1 MATVKAFIR
10 TSTKKKEQSA
20 VVRFRLSDG
29 RTTQLYYKSDITV
42 NPDYWDDKKECIKA
56 KILFNRIERIN
67 FARSVADI
75 KDLMLELYEGV
86 ENKTTITSN
95 EFEILIDQSLHP
107 EKYDIK
113 EKEEVVEEKDFF
125 DHYQSFMKVKE
136 YFGTEKKN
144 YATLMRLLKRFE
156 LYVSVKVRK
165 NYKLGFDSLDVEIV
179 RELEYFIRNEY
190 LYIDKPVY
198 KIIYEELPE
207 KRKPQLRGSNTV
219 VKIMNRFRT
228 FIKWAIVEKLLV
240 NDPFIGYE
248 MKSPRYG
255 TPYYITIQE
264 RTIIA
269 TTDLHKAW
277 EALPEEK
284 KATIHK
290 SFIPQLE
297 IQRDIF
303 VFHCMVGCRVG
314 DLLQFTPN
322 NIINGHLSYI
332 ARKTR
337 KERVESIEVPLNQ
350 TAMSIVAKYWD
361 SQKFTDRLLPFISPQ
376 KYNDCI
382 KMIFLLCGITRNVTI
397 WNSTTGREEQHPL
410 NELASSH
417 LARRTFIGNLYKKVQ
432 DPNII
437 GKLSG
442 HVEGSRA
449 FARYRTIDDD
459 MKKSLV
465 NMLE

>member
-10 TSTKKKEQSA
+10 TSSKKKELSVA
-20 VVRFRLSDG
+20 VRFRLSDG
-29 RTTQLYYKSDITV
+29 RSTQLYYKSDITV
-42 NPDYWDDKKECIKA
+42 NPDCWDDKKECIKT

-67 FARSVADI
+67 FARSIVEV
-75 KDLMLELYEGV
+75 KDLMLNLYERIP
-86 ENKTTITSN
+86 NKNKITSE

-107 EKYDIK
+107 EKYNLV
-113 EKEEVVEEKDFF
+113 EEEMEEKDFF
-125 DHYQSFMKVKE
+125 DHYSTFMQVKE
-136 YFGTEKKN
+136 YYGTEKKN
-144 YATLMRLLKRFE
+144 YSTLMRLLRRFE
-156 LYVSVKVRK
+156 LYISVKKRK
-165 NYKLGFDSLDVEIV
+165 KFELQFESLNVEIV

-198 KIIYEELPE
+198 KIIYEELSE
-207 KRKPQLRGSNTV
+207 KRMPKLRGRNTV
-219 VKIMNRFRT
+219 SKIMNRFRT
-228 FIKWAIVEKLLV
+228 FVKWAIMEKLLA

-255 TPYYITIQE
+255 TPYYISIEE
-264 RTIIA
+264 RTILA
-269 TTDLHKAW
+269 TTNLSEAW
-277 EALPEEK
+277 ENLPEDK
-284 KATIHK
+284 RKTINK
-290 SFIPQLE
+290 SLIPQLE

-303 VFHCMVGCRVG
+303 IFHCMVGCRVG
-314 DLLQFTPN
+314 DLVNFTPN

-350 TAMSIVAKYWD
+350 TAMSIVAKYWE
-361 SQKFTDRLLPFISPQ
+361 SQKNTDKLLPFISPQ

-382 KMIFLLCGITRNVTI
+382 KMIFLLCGLTRNVTI
-397 WNSTTGREEQHPL
+397 WNSTIGREEQHPL

-432 DPNII
+432 DPNMI

-442 HVEGSRA
+442 HVEGSKA

-465 NMLE
+465 SMLE

>member
-10 TSTKKKEQSA
+10 TSSKKKERPVA
-20 VVRFRLSDG
+20 VRFRLSDG
-29 RTTQLYYKSDITV
+29 RKAQLYYKSDITV
-42 NPDYWDDKKECIKA
+42 NPDCWDDKKECIKM
-56 KILFNRIERIN
+56 KILFNRIERVN
-67 FARSVADI
+67 FARAVVEV
-75 KDLMLELYEGV
+75 KDLMLNLYERIP
-86 ENKTTITSN
+86 KKSKITSE
-95 EFEILIDQSLHP
+95 EFAILIDQSLHP
-107 EKYDIK
+107 EKYDIV
-113 EKEEVVEEKDFF
+113 EEEVEDKDFF
-125 DHYQSFMKVKE
+125 DHYLTFMQVKE

-144 YATLMRLLKRFE
+144 YSTLMRLLKRFE
-156 LYVSVKVRK
+156 LYVSVKRK
-165 NYKLGFDSLDVEIV
+165 KKYELQFDSLDVGIV

-207 KRKPQLRGSNTV
+207 KRMPKLRGRNTV
-219 VKIMNRFRT
+219 LKIMNRFRT
-228 FIKWAIVEKLLV
+228 FVKWAIAEQLLA

-255 TPYYITIQE
+255 TPYYISIEE
-264 RTIIA
+264 RTIIS
-269 TTDLHKAW
+269 TTNLSEAW
-277 EALPEEK
+277 ENLPEDK
-284 KATIHK
+284 RKTINK
-290 SFIPQLE
+290 SLIPQLE

-303 VFHCMVGCRVG
+303 IFHCMVGCRVG
-314 DLLQFTPN
+314 DLVNFTPN

-332 ARKTR
+332 ARK
-337 KERVESIEVPLNQ
+337 ERVESIEVPLNQ
-350 TAMSIVAKYWD
+350 AAMAIVLKYRE
-361 SQKFTDRLLPFISPQ
+361 SQQQTNKLLPFISPQ
-376 KYNDCI
+376 KYNDSI
-382 KMIFLLCGITRNVTI
+382 KMIFLLCGLTRNVTI
-397 WNSTTGREEQHPL
+397 WNSTIGREEQHPL

-432 DPNII
+432 DPNMI

>member
-10 TSTKKKEQSA
+10 TSSKKKESSA
-20 VVRFRLSDG
+20 TVRFRLSDG
-29 RTTQLYYKSDITV
+29 KTAQLYYKSDITV
-42 NPDYWDDKKECIKA
+42 NPDCWDAKKECIKT

-67 FARSVADI
+67 IARSIVEV
-75 KDLMLELYEGV
+75 KDLMLNLYERIP
-86 ENKTTITSN
+86 NKKKITSE

-107 EKYDIK
+107 EKYNLV
-113 EKEEVVEEKDFF
+113 EEEIEEKDFF
-125 DHYQSFMKVKE
+125 DQYTTFMQVKE

-144 YATLMRLLKRFE
+144 YSTLMRLLRRFE
-156 LYVSVKVRK
+156 LYISVKKRK
-165 NYKLGFDSLDVEIV
+165 KYELQFDSLDVEIV

-207 KRKPQLRGSNTV
+207 KRMPKLRGRNTV
-219 VKIMNRFRT
+219 LKIMNRFRT
-228 FIKWAIVEKLLV
+228 FVKWAIAEKLLT

-255 TPYYITIQE
+255 TPYYISIEE
-264 RTIIA
+264 RTLLA
-269 TTDLHKAW
+269 TTNLSEAW
-277 EALPEEK
+277 DNLPEDKRKTIK
-284 KATIHK
+284 K
-290 SFIPQLE
+290 SLLPQLE

-303 VFHCMVGCRVG
+303 IFHCMVGCRVG
-314 DLLQFTPN
+314 DLVNFTPS

-350 TAMSIVAKYWD
+350 TAMGIVAKYWE
-361 SQKFTDRLLPFISPQ
+361 SQKNTNKLLPFISPQ

-382 KMIFLLCGITRNVTI
+382 KMIFLLCGLTRNVTI
-397 WNSTTGREEQHPL
+397 WNSTIGREEQHPL
-410 NELASSH
+410 NEIASSH

-432 DPNII
+432 DPNMI

-465 NMLE
+465 SMLE